1 MTRSETTRGAHG
13 SGQSPVSK
21 PTVIV
26 TRPAAQ
32 AAGLSAALGA
42 AGFATFEFALLEIAP
57 VRDPQPLLQALAELE
72 QYALVVFVSP
82 NAIEHALAHLGTPW
96 PAQVPIGVLGPGSVG
111 ALAQHGISA
120 PRVSIIAPRG
130 ALASSRDGG
139 FAARPS
145 SVVAAD
151 LWPASQPASPT
162 ASQPNP
168 QSTSQTE
175 SQTASRPAFHAD
187 AAHAESSHD
196 ANETVRYDS
205 EALLDALDQTLHLD
219 SLVGKR
225 VLLVKGDGGREL
237 LAQTLQAMGVA
248 VDAVTA
254 YHRSAPQPSEAQ
266 WQRLH
271 ALLAGPPQQVVWVVT
286 SSEGLRHLDALARAH
301 LDAAQLATLRRTQVM
316 TPHPRIAETARSLGF
331 DTVTVSGAGDRNIV
345 SALLSQ
351 SVQLVSKRM
360 TDTHDMQTD
369 PQGTARPASGAPAYT
384 AAASAAPAY
393 TAAGDATQSDRPFW
407 DQPPG
412 GPGGPSNF
420 GHRAPL
426 WIGLL
431 LVLAAAVAGGLV
443 LNRTLHRDQQASTQR
458 QDASDA
464 RIAAALAQTEQA
476 LAASR
481 DINNQLMQF
490 NSKLQDQQAAQQALQ
505 QQYQDFTR
513 NRDDWTLAEI
523 GQMLSTASE
532 QLQLTGN
539 VQLAL
544 FALQSADERLAASSG
559 PQMLTV
565 RRAVQH
571 DIEKLKATPQ
581 VDLAGLAIKL
591 DDAIAQIDNLPL
603 LGEAKTGHQQ
613 ANSVGTVATTE
624 PVAPTLPAWRVW
636 IDELGSEL
644 GHSLTGL
651 VQVRRIDNSDA
662 MLVAPDQG
670 YYLRANLRLRLLS
683 ARLSLLARNPAT
695 LKSDLTAASASVDR
709 YFDPA
714 SKQVQM
720 VRTLLQQVD
729 QAAITVQVPDMNGS
743 LAAVRQF
750 KSRG

>member
-1 MTRSETTRGAHG
+1 MTRLEATGGAHG
-13 SGQSPVSK
+13 SGESPVSK

-32 AAGLSAALGA
+32 AADLSAALGA
-42 AGFATFEFALLEIAP
+42 AGFATFEFPLLEIAP
-57 VRDPQPLLQALAELE
+57 VRDPQPLLQALAALE

-96 PAQVPIGVLGPGSVG
+96 PAQVPVGVLGPGSVR

-120 PRVSIIAPRG
+120 PRVSVVAPRG
-130 ALASSRDGG
+130 ALASSSDGG
-139 FAARPS
+139 LAAQPS

-151 LWPASQPASPT
+151 T
-162 ASQPNP
+162 
-168 QSTSQTE
+168 
-175 SQTASRPAFHAD
+175 R
-187 AAHAESSHD
+187 AEPSHD
-196 ANETVRYDS
+196 TNETVRYDS

-219 SLVGKR
+219 RLVGKR

-254 YHRSAPQPSEAQ
+254 YHRSAPQPDEAQ

-271 ALLAGPPQQVVWVVT
+271 ALLAGPPQQMAWVVT

-301 LDAAQLATLRRTQVM
+301 LDATQLASLRRAQVM
-316 TPHPRIAETARSLGF
+316 TPHARIAETARSLGF

-360 TDTHDMQTD
+360 TDTHDTQSE
-369 PQGTARPASGAPAYT
+369 PQGTARPPSGAPAHT
-384 AAASAAPAY
+384 AAASTASTASTAPAY
-393 TAAGDATQSDRPFW
+393 TVAGDAAQSDRPFW

-412 GPGGPSNF
+412 GPRGPSNF

-464 RIAAALAQTEQA
+464 RIAAALAQTQQA

-481 DINNQLMQF
+481 DLNNQLTQF

-544 FALQSADERLAASSG
+544 FALQSADERLAASSA

-613 ANSVGTVATTE
+613 ANSVGPVDTTA
-624 PVAPTLPAWRVW
+624 PVASTLPAWRVW

-644 GHSLTGL
+644 GHSLSGL
-651 VQVRRIDNSDA
+651 VQVRRIDNPDA

-695 LKSDLTAASASVDR
+695 LKSDLTAASASVNR

-729 QAAITVQVPDMNGS
+729 QAAVTVQVPDMNGS

>member
-1 MTRSETTRGAHG
+1 MTRLEATGGAHG
-13 SGQSPVSK
+13 SGQPPVSK

-42 AGFATFEFALLEIAP
+42 AGFAAFEFALLEIAP
-57 VRDPQPLLQALAELE
+57 VRDPQPLLQALVALE

-96 PAQVPIGVLGPGSVG
+96 PAQVPIGVLGPGSVR

-139 FAARPS
+139 YAAQPS

-151 LWPASQPASPT
+151 TRADLRPASERAPRPA
-162 ASQPNP
+162 P
-168 QSTSQTE
+168 QSAPQSA
-175 SQTASRPAFHAD
+175 STAALHAD
-187 AAHAESSHD
+187 AAHAESSAD

-205 EALLDALDQTLHLD
+205 EALLDALDQTLRLD

-266 WQRLH
+266 WQRLRT
-271 ALLAGPPQQVVWVVT
+271 LLAGPAQQVVWVVT
-286 SSEGLRHLDALARAH
+286 SSEGLRHLDVLARAH
-301 LDAAQLATLRRTQVM
+301 LDATQLATLWRTQVM
-316 TPHPRIAETARSLGF
+316 APHARIAETARSLGF

-360 TDTHDMQTD
+360 TDTHDMQPD
-369 PQGTARPASGAPAYT
+369 PQGAARP
-384 AAASAAPAY
+384 AASAAPAY
-393 TAAGDATQSDRPFW
+393 PVAGDATQSDRPFW

-412 GPGGPSNF
+412 GPSNF
-420 GHRAPL
+420 GQRAPL

-464 RIAAALAQTEQA
+464 RIAAALAQTQQA

-481 DINNQLMQF
+481 DLNNQLTQF

-613 ANSVGTVATTE
+613 ANSVSSADTAAAA
-624 PVAPTLPAWRVW
+624 APPLPAWRAW
-636 IDELGSEL
+636 IDEFGSEL

-651 VQVRRIDNSDA
+651 VQVRRIDNPDA

-695 LKSDLTAASASVDR
+695 LKSDLMAASASVNR

-720 VRTLLQQVD
+720 MRTLLQQVD
-729 QAAITVQVPDMNGS
+729 QAAVTVQVPDMNGS
-743 LAAVRQF
+743 LTAVRQF

>member
-1 MTRSETTRGAHG
+1 MTRVETTGGAHG
-13 SGQSPVSK
+13 SGESPASK

-42 AGFATFEFALLEIAP
+42 AGFATFEFPLLEIAP
-57 VRDPQPLLQALAELE
+57 VRDPQPLLQALVALE

-96 PAQVPIGVLGPGSVG
+96 PAQVPIGVLGPGSVR
-111 ALAQHGISA
+111 ALAQRGISA
-120 PRVSIIAPRG
+120 PRVSVIAPRG
-130 ALASSRDGG
+130 ALASSGDGG
-139 FAARPS
+139 AIAQPS
-145 SVVAAD
+145 SVVATDAIAD
-151 LWPASQPASPT
+151 T
-162 ASQPNP
+162 
-168 QSTSQTE
+168 
-175 SQTASRPAFHAD
+175 RAD
-187 AAHAESSHD
+187 SSHD
-196 ANETVRYDS
+196 TNETVRYDS
-205 EALLDALDQTLHLD
+205 EALLDALDHTLHLD

-237 LAQTLQAMGVA
+237 LTQTLQAMGVA

-271 ALLAGPPQQVVWVVT
+271 VLLAGPAQQVVWVVT

-301 LDAAQLATLRRTQVM
+301 LDATQLVSLRRAQVM
-316 TPHPRIAETARSLGF
+316 TPHARIAETARSLGF

-360 TDTHDMQTD
+360 TDTHDMQSD
-369 PQGTARPASGAPAYT
+369 PQGTARPA
-384 AAASAAPAY
+384 ASAAPAY
-393 TAAGDATQSDRPFW
+393 TVAGDATQSERPFW

-412 GPGGPSNF
+412 GPRGPSNF

-443 LNRTLHRDQQASTQR
+443 LNRALHRDQQASTQR

-464 RIAAALAQTEQA
+464 RIAAALAQTQQA

-481 DINNQLMQF
+481 TLNDQLTQF

-613 ANSVGTVATTE
+613 ANPVGSVDTT
-624 PVAPTLPAWRVW
+624 APAASTLPAWRVW
-636 IDELGSEL
+636 IDELGSEV
-644 GHSLTGL
+644 GRSLTGL
-651 VQVRRIDNSDA
+651 VQVRRIDNPDA

-695 LKSDLTAASASVDR
+695 LKSDLTAASASVNR

-714 SKQVQM
+714 SKQVQT
-720 VRTLLQQVD
+720 VKTLLQQVD
-729 QAAITVQVPDMNGS
+729 QAAVTVQVPDMNGS

>member
-1 MTRSETTRGAHG
+1 MTRVETTGGAHG
-13 SGQSPVSK
+13 SGESPASK

-32 AAGLSAALGA
+32 AVGLSAALGA

-57 VRDPQPLLQALAELE
+57 VRDPQPLLQALVALE

-96 PAQVPIGVLGPGSVG
+96 PAQVPIGVLGPGSVR

-120 PRVSIIAPRG
+120 PRVSVIAPRG
-130 ALASSRDGG
+130 ALASRGDSGSV
-139 FAARPS
+139 AQPS
-145 SVVAAD
+145 SVVATDRIAD
-151 LWPASQPASPT
+151 VAT
-162 ASQPNP
+162 
-168 QSTSQTE
+168 
-175 SQTASRPAFHAD
+175 D
-187 AAHAESSHD
+187 ARVDSSHD
-196 ANETVRYDS
+196 TNETVRFDS

-271 ALLAGPPQQVVWVVT
+271 LLLAGPAQQVVWVVT

-301 LDAAQLATLRRTQVM
+301 LDATQLASLRRAQVM
-316 TPHPRIAETARSLGF
+316 TPHARIAETARSLGF

-369 PQGTARPASGAPAYT
+369 PQGTARPSAGGAPAYS
-384 AAASAAPAY
+384 AAAGAAPAY
-393 TAAGDATQSDRPFW
+393 TVAGDATQSERPFW

-412 GPGGPSNF
+412 GPRGPSNF

-464 RIAAALAQTEQA
+464 RIAAALAQTQQA

-481 DINNQLMQF
+481 ALNDQLTQF

-613 ANSVGTVATTE
+613 ANPVGSLDTT
-624 PVAPTLPAWRVW
+624 APAASTLPAWRVW
-636 IDELGSEL
+636 LDELGSEL
-644 GHSLTGL
+644 GRSLTGL
-651 VQVRRIDNSDA
+651 VQVRRIDNPDA

-695 LKSDLTAASASVDR
+695 LKSDLTAASASVNR

-714 SKQVQM
+714 SKQVQI
-720 VRTLLQQVD
+720 VKTLLQQVD
-729 QAAITVQVPDMNGS
+729 QAAVTVQVPDMNGS

>member
-1 MTRSETTRGAHG
+1 MTRVETTGGAHG
-13 SGQSPVSK
+13 SGESPASK

-32 AAGLSAALGA
+32 AVGLSAALGA

-57 VRDPQPLLQALAELE
+57 VRDPQPLLQALVALE

-96 PAQVPIGVLGPGSVG
+96 PAQVPIGVLGPGSVR

-120 PRVSIIAPRG
+120 PRVSVIAPRG
-130 ALASSRDGG
+130 ALASRGDSGSV
-139 FAARPS
+139 AQPS
-145 SVVAAD
+145 SVVATDRIAD
-151 LWPASQPASPT
+151 VAT
-162 ASQPNP
+162 
-168 QSTSQTE
+168 
-175 SQTASRPAFHAD
+175 D
-187 AAHAESSHD
+187 ARVDSSHD
-196 ANETVRYDS
+196 TNETVRFDS

-271 ALLAGPPQQVVWVVT
+271 LLLAGPAQQVVWVVT

-301 LDAAQLATLRRTQVM
+301 LDATQLASLRRAQVM
-316 TPHPRIAETARSLGF
+316 TPHARIAETARSLGF